1 MAAERGQKSQG
12 WSKRQRESF
21 LQRSESGEAGVESP
35 PAGRRRKEKI
45 ILFQNGRDEK
55 EAHLV
60 ENRER
65 PEQPDK

>member
-1 MAAERGQKSQG
+1 MDEERRQESQG

-65 PEQPDK
+65 PEQSD

>member
-1 MAAERGQKSQG
+1 MAEERGQKSQG

-21 LQRSESGEAGVESP
+21 LQRSESGEAGVETA

-55 EAHLV
+55 EAHLC

-65 PEQPDK
+65 SE

>member
-1 MAAERGQKSQG
+1 MDSQRGQKSQG

-45 ILFQNGRDEK
+45 ILCADVWDEK
-55 EAHLV
+55 EAHFV
-60 ENRER
+60 QNRER
-65 PEQPDK
+65 SE

>member
-1 MAAERGQKSQG
+1 MDEERGQKSQG
-12 WSKRQRESF
+12 WSKRQRAS
-21 LQRSESGEAGVESP
+21 LIQRSESGEAGVESP

-55 EAHLV
+55 EAHFR

-65 PEQPDK
+65 PEQPD

>member
-1 MAAERGQKSQG
+1 MAEERGQKSQG

-21 LQRSESGEAGVESP
+21 LQRSESGETGVESP

-55 EAHLV
+55 EAYLV

-65 PEQPDK
+65 PEQSD